1 MIILFPSRKAGV
13 GLVRKFC
20 RRVCGRVGGV
30 DCRSIGGG
38 RRGRGMRGAGDEGSG
53 A

>member
-13 GLVRKFC
+13 GLVRKF
-20 RRVCGRVGGV
+20 CGRVGGV